1 MEIKVS
7 EYLPLYGLLFNF
19 KYYTHIDGN
28 LITVNELFEK
38 HPEHE
43 LNEFQIDE
51 FFYFDLFSLQTVL
64 KNDYFSVSNISNY
77 LRDLFDNYRMDGGD
91 PNHWIEETLNSVY
104 HNPTNYRADL
114 RTEIETFLISLQEVY
129 LKFTP
134 PKKPSSE
141 PKKVFTLSQFFSN
154 RFGKIEGEKKLN
166 DLKRNLYKKNLLSE
180 DLSIWIGTGMHGK
193 EQLASLI
200 KYIGIKFFQTA
211 LSTEQVGYIGEN
223 DFNLKISNAT
233 IKNAKSDKGEYYLNG
248 FS

>member
-1 MEIKVS
+1 MGIKVS

-19 KYYTHIDGN
+19 KYYTQIDGN
-28 LITVNELFEK
+28 TITVNDLFEK
-38 HPEHE
+38 HPKHE
-43 LNEFQIDE
+43 LNEFQIDD

-64 KNDYFSVSNISNY
+64 KNDYFSVRNISNY
-77 LRDLFDNYRMDGGD
+77 LRDLFDNYRMNEGD
-91 PNHWIEETLNSVY
+91 PNLWIEQTLNSVY

-114 RTEIETFLISLQEVY
+114 RTEIESFLISLQEVY
-129 LKFTP
+129 LKLNP
-134 PKKPSSE
+134 NKKLPSE

-154 RFGKIEGEKKLN
+154 RFGKIEGEKKLH
-166 DLKRNLYKKNLLSE
+166 DLKWSLYKKNLLSE

-193 EQLASLI
+193 EQLASFI

-223 DFNLKISNAT
+223 DFNLKISIAT
-233 IKNAKSDKGEYYLNG
+233 IKNSKSDKGEYYLNG